1 MANRKK
7 NIDKAS
13 NLLKRKFPDMSFALL
28 AVDGDSVGLRAEL
41 ELSVSQSITMIK
53 SSASLIS
60 KLSQTIANNMDSK
73 IETLGETNNG

>member
-1 MANRKK
+1 
-7 NIDKAS
+7 
-13 NLLKRKFPDMSFALL
+13 MSFALL